1 MAHTL
6 STKEIPKGI
15 PFAEIFFYNRVV
27 KFTSVAEQKFVIDY
41 TRHPQ
46 HFKQLGFEPNNRS
59 RTYAQLH

>member
-1 MAHTL
+1 M
-6 STKEIPKGI
+6 
-15 PFAEIFFYNRVV
+15 
-27 KFTSVAEQKFVIDY
+27 IDY